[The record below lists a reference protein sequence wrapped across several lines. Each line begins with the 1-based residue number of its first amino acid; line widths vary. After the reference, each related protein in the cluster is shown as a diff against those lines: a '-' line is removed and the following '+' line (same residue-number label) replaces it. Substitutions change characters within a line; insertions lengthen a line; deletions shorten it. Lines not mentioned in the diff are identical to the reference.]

1 MRRPSLRGSRMSA
14 RAVPPAQD
22 LIRPQPATV
31 VEIEFEGRTCR
42 GVLGQS
48 IAGILLTNDVVDWR
62 TTSSNHAPR
71 GLFCGI
77 GVCFDCV
84 VTVNGVSDIRACQ
97 RRAYGGEHVERQHFS
112 LPLSSQER

>member
-1 MRRPSLRGSRMSA
+1 MSA

-22 LIRPQPATV
+22 PIRPQPAAG
-31 VEIEFEGRTCR
+31 VEIEFEGRTYR

-48 IAGILLTNDVVDWR
+48 IAGILLANNVIDWR

-77 GVCFDCV
+77 GICFDCV
-84 VTVNGVSDIRACQ
+84 VTVDGVADIRACQ
-97 RRAYGGEHVERQHFS
+97 RRARGGEHVERQHFS
-112 LPLSSQER
+112 LPLPSQER

>member
-1 MRRPSLRGSRMSA
+1 MSA

-22 LIRPQPATV
+22 PIRPQPASA
-31 VEIEFEGRTCR
+31 VEIQFEGRTYR

-48 IAGILLTNDVVDWR
+48 IAGILLANDVIDWR
-62 TTSSNHAPR
+62 ITSSNQAPR

-84 VTVNGVSDIRACQ
+84 VTVDGVSDVRACQ
-97 RRAYGGEHVERQHFS
+97 RRARGGEHVERQHIS
-112 LPLSSQER
+112 LPLPSQER